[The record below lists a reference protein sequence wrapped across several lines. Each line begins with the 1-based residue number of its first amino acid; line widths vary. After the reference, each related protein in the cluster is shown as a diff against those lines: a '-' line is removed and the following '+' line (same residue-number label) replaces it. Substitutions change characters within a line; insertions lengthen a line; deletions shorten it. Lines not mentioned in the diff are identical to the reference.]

1 MSVEP
6 CSGVSSAGPSGVWEA
21 ARDHGLVRNRRD
33 PSAWPSSGKD
43 HRYKPMVKSC
53 GGQRES
59 DGVVVPVIGVQHNAP
74 GGKGADFGRAGGGGK
89 REGMTG
95 TARSNN
101 PGGQPRPVELH
112 RFPPV
117 GQVRELQRKLWAA
130 AKQSEGRRFHALF
143 DRSCRVDVRAE
154 AWKRVRA
161 NRGAAGVD
169 RVTLAEVEEYGV
181 DRMLRELRRD
191 LLAGDI
197 VRRRCGGWTSP
208 NRTAGCGRSV
218 FPLCAIVWRN
228 RRRSWSWNR
237 SSRPTSCRAVSGSA
251 RGAAPPMPWR

>member
-1 MSVEP
+1 VSGGDPRARAGHQKPVRRREPFNGEPVRGPQHEVKPAASTDGQWRSRAAHFTAKAMSVEP
-6 CSGVSSAGPSGVWEA
+6 CSGVSSMGPSGVREA

-74 GGKGADFGRAGGGGK
+74 GGKGPDFGRAGGGGK

-101 PGGQPRPVELH
+101 PGGQSRPVELH

-143 DRSCRVDVRAE
+143 DRICRVDVLAE

-169 RVTLAEVEEYGV
+169 V
-181 DRMLRELRRD
+181 
-191 LLAGDI
+191 
-197 VRRRCGGWTSP
+197 
-208 NRTAGCGRSV
+208 
-218 FPLCAIVWRN
+218 
-228 RRRSWSWNR
+228 
-237 SSRPTSCRAVSGSA
+237 
-251 RGAAPPMPWR
+251 

>member
-6 CSGVSSAGPSGVWEA
+6 CSGVSSMGPSGVREA

-74 GGKGADFGRAGGGGK
+74 GGKGPDFGRAGGGGK

-101 PGGQPRPVELH
+101 PGGQSRPVELH

-143 DRSCRVDVRAE
+143 DRICRVDVLAE

-169 RVTLAEVEEYGV
+169 RVTLAAVEE
-181 DRMLRELRRD
+181 
-191 LLAGDI
+191 
-197 VRRRCGGWTSP
+197 
-208 NRTAGCGRSV
+208 
-218 FPLCAIVWRN
+218 
-228 RRRSWSWNR
+228 
-237 SSRPTSCRAVSGSA
+237 
-251 RGAAPPMPWR
+251 

>member
-1 MSVEP
+1 
-6 CSGVSSAGPSGVWEA
+6 
-21 ARDHGLVRNRRD
+21 
-33 PSAWPSSGKD
+33 
-43 HRYKPMVKSC
+43 MVKSC

-74 GGKGADFGRAGGGGK
+74 GGKGPDFGRAGGGGK

-101 PGGQPRPVELH
+101 PGGQSCRS
-112 RFPPV
+112 RGGGCPPV

-143 DRSCRVDVRAE
+143 DRICRVDVLVE
-154 AWKRVRA
+154 AWERVRA

-169 RVTLAEVEEYGV
+169 RVTLAVVEDYGV
-181 DRMLRELRRD
+181 DRLLAELRAD
-191 LLAGDI
+191 LLAGCI
-197 VRRRCGGWTSP
+197 TRAGAAGGDPQARAVS
-208 NRTAGCGRSV
+208 GRWV
-218 FPLCAIVWRN
+218 FPLCVTGWCS

-237 SSRPTSCRAVSGSA
+237 FSRPTSCRAVWVSPEAVGHDA
-251 RGAAPPMPWR
+251 LEVIRVAFPRGGKFVFEADIRDFFG

>member
-74 GGKGADFGRAGGGGK
+74 GGKGPDFGHAGGGGK
-89 REGMTG
+89 REGMAG

-101 PGGQPRPVELH
+101 PGGQSRPVELH
-112 RFPPV
+112 RLPPV

-143 DRSCRVDVRAE
+143 DRICRVDVLVE
-154 AWKRVRA
+154 AWERVRA

-169 RVTLAEVEEYGV
+169 RVTLAAVEEYGV
-181 DRMLRELRRD
+181 DRLLAELRAD
-191 LLAGDI
+191 LRAGCI
-197 VRRRCGGWTSP
+197 TRRRCGGWRSP
-208 NRTAGCGRSV
+208 SRMAGSGRWV
-218 FPLCAIVWRN
+218 FPRCVTGWRS

-237 SSRPTSCRAVSGSA
+237 FSRPTSCRAVSGSA
-251 RGAAPPMPWR
+251 RDAVPPMPWR